1 MRCGNGESGDLVK
14 IAIYNLYW
22 STYGGGEQV
31 AAAAAEHLLAAGHD
45 VTALGPEPLDIET
58 TKARLGRDLSQ
69 CGYRQVSNDVEA
81 STVSGEF
88 DLFINCTYL
97 SSAIPQSPRSLYYVH
112 FPGVPLSARR
122 NISSNIS
129 SVGRRL
135 LAPFPSL
142 PGPLAGVRAG
152 FERRIYDVSWAQR
165 YTVIAANSSFT
176 AQWVERL
183 WNVTAETLYP
193 PVDISVPLTS
203 HRPVVMSLGRFF
215 DRSFGHC
222 KKQDVLLDAWE
233 ALEHRD
239 SLPDWSVRMIG
250 GADGA
255 SRDYVLGLRRRAL
268 ELRAE
273 IAVNAPRELV
283 RTTLGEA
290 SMLWHAAG
298 FGEDPSSHPDRF
310 EHFGIAVVEAMAAG
324 IVPIVFGA
332 AGPAEIV
339 RHGVDGYHW
348 NTVDELIEVTERIAA
363 DQAEWKQL
371 SESARLRAQQYSDV
385 AFGERLLTLLN

>member
-1 MRCGNGESGDLVK
+1 MKCGNGESGDPVK

-31 AAAAAEHLLAAGHD
+31 AAAAAEHLVAAGHE
-45 VTALGPEPLDIET
+45 VVLFGPESIDLEMT
-58 TKARLGRDLSQ
+58 RNRLGRDLSSCSYQ
-69 CGYRQVSNDVEA
+69 RVTNDDEA
-81 STVSGEF
+81 SAASEGV
-88 DLFINCTYL
+88 DLFLNSTYL
-97 SSAIPQSPRSLYYVH
+97 SSAKPRSPQSLYYVH
-112 FPGVPLSARR
+112 FPGVPLTTRRKVSSLVSA
-122 NISSNIS
+122 IGLKSM
-129 SVGRRL
+129 
-135 LAPFPSL
+135 APFRAL
-142 PGPLAGVRAG
+142 PGPLDGVKAG
-152 FERRIYDVSWAQR
+152 FQRRVHDVSWAQQ
-165 YTVIAANSSFT
+165 YTSIAANSSFT
-176 AQWVERL
+176 ARWVKDL
-183 WNVTAETLYP
+183 WGVDAEVLYP
-193 PVDISVPLTS
+193 PVDVAASETTNAPI
-203 HRPVVMSLGRFF
+203 VMSLGRFF

-233 ALEHRD
+233 ALERRD
-239 SLPDWSVRMIG
+239 SLSEWSVRMIG

-290 SMLWHAAG
+290 SMFWHAAG

-348 NTVDELIEVTERIAA
+348 NTVDELIEITERIAA
-363 DQAEWKQL
+363 DHAEWKQL
-371 SESARLRAQQYSDV
+371 SESARSRAQQYSDS
-385 AFGERLLTLLN
+385 AFGMRLLELLS